1 MGIVYLIQPAVYVG
15 TNYFKIGMSS
25 KDTIDRIKSYK
36 LHTKVLCIYNCDE
49 PENVEKKLIK
59 YFTEKYKVIKGK
71 EYFDAIN
78 IDKTLLQK
86 EFMNVINED
95 QENCHSMGN
104 LSGHNETV
112 KPIIENTSKKMM
124 HKLLKVSNEW
134 WYKKD
139 CILQQFEKDGIER
152 IIMREPVDNLT
163 DYQAFLYS
171 KWKKYNRRY
180 LNCQSIKNNYQLKY
194 YTDKEFNSI
203 VKNLRTVEDYD
214 IKTNKLNLPI
224 DFSAP
229 IVC

>member
-86 EFMNVINED
+86 EFMNVINKD

-112 KPIIENTSKKMM
+112 KPIIETTIKKMM
-124 HKLLKVSNEW
+124 HKLLKESNEW
-134 WYKKD
+134 WYKRD
-139 CILQQFEKDGIER
+139 CILQQFERDNIEDVVNGKWCK
-152 IIMREPVDNLT
+152 MN
-163 DYQAFLYS
+163 DYQQFLYS
-171 KWKKYNRRY
+171 KWKIYNINY
-180 LNCQSIKNNYQLKY
+180 KNCQSIKNDYQLGY
-194 YTDKEFNSI
+194 YTDKEFKLL
-203 VKNLRTVEDYD
+203 VKDRMTVEKYN